1 MKKFLWAGISLLWM
15 GFAVSSLSA
24 EETKGTL
31 QIKGSDTMVN
41 LGQAWA
47 EVFMEKY
54 PETSVAVTGGGSGT
68 GIAAILN
75 GTCDIAQSS
84 RDVKEKELEAAR
96 KKGFEIVQT
105 QTGID
110 ALAVVVHPA
119 NPVSK
124 LTISQLSDI
133 FTGKT
138 QQWGAVGG
146 SGGATLV
153 LSRERNSGT
162 HVYFLEHV
170 VRKGNE
176 KGPEEFAPS
185 VLMMP
190 SSQAIVEEVS
200 QNPSAIGYVGMG
212 YITDQVK
219 TILVA
224 KDEKSPYY
232 PPTLEAAKQQ
242 QYPIARPLWILT
254 PGQPRGLVKAFVDFM
269 LSAEGQKIVQEMDF
283 VPLR

>member
-1 MKKFLWAGISLLWM
+1 MKKFLWIGLSLLLM
-15 GFAVSSLSA
+15 GFAVSSLKA

-47 EVFMEKY
+47 EIFMEKY
-54 PETSVAVTGGGSGT
+54 PDASVAVTGGGSGT

-110 ALAVVVHPA
+110 ALAVIVHPA

-124 LTISQLSDI
+124 LTISQLSGI
-133 FTGKT
+133 FTKKT
-138 QQWGAVGG
+138 EQWDSVGG
-146 SGGATLV
+146 SGNSILV

-212 YITDQVK
+212 YLTDTVK
-219 TILVA
+219 AVMVA
-224 KDEKSPYY
+224 KDEKSDYF
-232 PPTLEAAKQQ
+232 PPTLEAAKNK
-242 QYPIARPLWILT
+242 QYPVARPLWILT
-254 PGQPRGLVKAFVDFM
+254 PGQPQGLVKTFVDFM